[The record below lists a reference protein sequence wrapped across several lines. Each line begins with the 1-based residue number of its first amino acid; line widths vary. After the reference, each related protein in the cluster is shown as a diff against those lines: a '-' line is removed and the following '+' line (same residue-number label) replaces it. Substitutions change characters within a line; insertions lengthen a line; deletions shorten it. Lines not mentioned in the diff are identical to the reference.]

1 METKKDT
8 KGPLSFELKPAKDVY
23 KIPQGQL
30 DSQFY
35 ISNSSKSIINRV
47 LDIFSQRNVFR
58 VNDFIK
64 VGNLS
69 SSLQEKEADITGTQL
84 QELLDIFLLA
94 SQRGGIHLHEFDTI
108 QTICQFIEEIT
119 S

>member
-23 KIPQGQL
+23 KIPQNLL
-30 DSQFY
+30 DSHFY

-58 VNDFIK
+58 VNDFLK

-69 SSLQEKEADITGTQL
+69 SCLKEKDSDITGAQL
-84 QELLDIFLLA
+84 QQLLDIFLLA

-108 QTICQFIEEIT
+108 QTICKFIEEIT